1 MLSVFSSNAVF
12 SLVSSPFTPG
22 ANPQVRSRTFG
33 LGIKAITLLIATLSL
48 TGCGSITGLD
58 AGETFSCD
66 VPNGVPCQ
74 SLQKAYQQT
83 LIEESNAQLVKLNSR
98 STAVMVPLDAD
109 GKSHASSSNE
119 LQRANVSL
127 TPVTD
132 RDVMDPRLRFVSS
145 TGDEVLSLP
154 KRVPE
159 SVLTLFVAPWTDQ
172 DGDLH
177 EGETVYVT
185 VRASRWAEG
194 GRRAALASSPTWT
207 TVADVTPAASPAGYA
222 TGAQPHTHGLY
233 TSYEQ
238 SARQP
243 TEAERL
249 ARRREAKAQR
259 WRQETNAQT
268 VASYVETQP
277 QTANV
282 STTRHTASFSL
293 IGANDKDSANAQN
306 LPAYLFEGAKTLSRE
321 ATNVYRHTLTTSQN
335 NPYVSSFHPLTN
347 EEQSAGD
354 VARPQSNLL
363 DSQGDAVSTQAGA
376 LEHENR
382 SSEKSA
388 PQEVT
393 P

>member
-1 MLSVFSSNAVF
+1 MLSLLSSNAVF
-12 SLVSSPFTPG
+12 SIVSSPFTPG
-22 ANPQVRSRTFG
+22 SNPHVRSCALG
-33 LGIKAITLLIATLSL
+33 LGLKTLTLLVATLSL

-83 LIEESNAQLVKLNSR
+83 LIDEHDAQLATFNRRPATVVLPLEPNSKSQD
-98 STAVMVPLDAD
+98 STPNA
-109 GKSHASSSNE
+109 
-119 LQRANVSL
+119 LQRINAPL

-154 KRVPE
+154 KRLPE
-159 SVLTLFVAPWTDQ
+159 SVLTLFIAPWTDQ

-194 GRRAALASSPTWT
+194 GRRAAFATAPTWT
-207 TVADVTPAASPAGYA
+207 TVADVTPAESPEGYA

-243 TEAERL
+243 TETERL

-259 WRQETNAQT
+259 WRQEANAQT
-268 VASYVETQP
+268 LASYVETQP
-277 QTANV
+277 QTPNV
-282 STTRHTASFSL
+282 PTTRDTASFSL
-293 IGANDKDSANAQN
+293 IGANDKDSTNAQN
-306 LPAYLFEGAKTLSRE
+306 LPVNLFEGAKTLSRE
-321 ATNVYRHTLTTSQN
+321 ATNVARHTLTASQN
-335 NPYVSSFHPLTN
+335 NPSISSFHPLTN